1 MESNVKNQLNK
12 YLELYNDKKNLEK
25 NVTLLKPLQD
35 KGLISSMKSALIGKI
50 YGGAMGFFIT
60 INLRRQINSD
70 LVDEF
75 NDIFYEK
82 ISPVN
87 ELLVKMLD
95 EKI

>member
-1 MESNVKNQLNK
+1 MESNVKDQLNK
-12 YLELYNDKKNLEK
+12 YLELYNDKNNLEK
-25 NVTLLKPLQD
+25 NITLLKPLQN
-35 KGLISSMKSALIGKI
+35 KGLIGSMKSALIGKI

-70 LVDEF
+70 IVDEF

-87 ELLVKMLD
+87 DLLEKMLD
-95 EKI
+95 EK